1 MNPDS
6 RLQPQRAEWF
16 RRERRLDA
24 VAAALLCSLVS
35 VVCWALPYTA

>member
-1 MNPDS
+1 MTPTP

-24 VAAALLCSLVS
+24 VAAVLLCGVVS
-35 VVCWALPYTA
+35 AVCWALPHLA